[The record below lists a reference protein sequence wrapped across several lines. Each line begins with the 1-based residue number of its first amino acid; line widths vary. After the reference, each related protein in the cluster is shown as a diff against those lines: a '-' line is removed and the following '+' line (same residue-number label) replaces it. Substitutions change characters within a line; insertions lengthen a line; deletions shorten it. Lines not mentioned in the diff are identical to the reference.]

1 MKPGK
6 ERPASSCSV
15 IQGLRSGAPP
25 KKSLKAKPSVSRE
38 SFPRGRGLCLSR
50 FLRSQSVASALDL
63 PLGTTPRGLFHPS
76 TSVAERNRKAEK
88 KRRQRITGSLHSQ
101 GSISSWFANEN

>member
-15 IQGLRSGAPP
+15 IQGLRSGASP
-25 KKSLKAKPSVSRE
+25 KKSLTAKASVSRE

-50 FLRSQSVASALDL
+50 FLRSQSVAPALDL
-63 PLGTTPRGLFHPS
+63 PLCTTARECFHPS
-76 TSVAERNRKAEK
+76 TSGSERNRKTVKQRRPKDNRIAE
-88 KRRQRITGSLHSQ
+88 LP
-101 GSISSWFANEN
+101 WVE